1 LRRAVG
7 VSPLPPG
14 ECWAVLS
21 SEHRLDPVDVLS
33 DRERGLVDVEQEL
46 VQVESRV
53 IIFDF
58 DEGVALV
65 ILISAKMTA
74 NNLVGVGEG

>member
-1 LRRAVG
+1 
-7 VSPLPPG
+7 
-14 ECWAVLS
+14 
-21 SEHRLDPVDVLS
+21 VLS